1 MSSTVDHG
9 ASAKGQPEELRT
21 NARLLSLIYDHT
33 SDPVYLVCV
42 EGDGQYRFVS
52 VNECFLRVSGY
63 QIGQV
68 VGAPME
74 RVVPSAN
81 VGLVRSQYERAI
93 ATRQPVT
100 YEEKAA
106 LPAGTRY
113 AEITLIPIF
122 EGSGPV
128 THILADIRDVTARTI
143 VELEREQLLSNA
155 VFLSDATPLAR
166 LAGHRTCV
174 GRRGAPGGALSG
186 RRLRGRL
193 LRQRRSAPVVAVAR
207 DPRKPMFVE
216 VHPTV
221 LGGNALVPRGP
232 RIVLVCRCSS
242 KVA

>member
-1 MSSTVDHG
+1 MSSTVDRG
-9 ASAKGQPEELRT
+9 ASAKGEELRT

-63 QIGQV
+63 QVGQV
-68 VGAPME
+68 VGVPME

-100 YEEKAA
+100 YEEEAA

-143 VELEREQLLSNA
+143 VELEREQLRARIARDGHHPARTA
-155 VFLSDATPLAR
+155 VAEEVDRGWSSGKSGGFPVSSMSSSISATCV
-166 LAGHRTCV
+166 LAGCSCT
-174 GRRGAPGGALSG
+174 S
-186 RRLRGRL
+186 
-193 LRQRRSAPVVAVAR
+193 RRSVSR
-207 DPRKPMFVE
+207 TSFR
-216 VHPTV
+216 
-221 LGGNALVPRGP
+221 R
-232 RIVLVCRCSS
+232 S
-242 KVA
+242 